1 MLSPQDYELAARVLG
16 LPMPETDAER
26 AVAAPMVDA
35 VVKNF
40 HKSPPPLPGT
50 QFEGLDTGAT
60 RSLNKYPDNN
70 QPRVHDQLAHRLTA
84 GVTDQEDIAEV
95 GILLEMLDAD
105 PRMLDLFLTFCENAT
120 QDSQDSGEF
129 LSQQRPLEYDLPSY
143 GGQYSVLNAPS
154 NSQIPPSQAYQPLS

>member
-1 MLSPQDYELAARVLG
+1 MAARVLG
-16 LPMPETDAER
+16 LPLPETDSER
-26 AVAAPMVDA
+26 AVAAPMVNA
-35 VVKNF
+35 VLKNF
-40 HKSPPPLPGT
+40 HKTPPPLPET
-50 QFEGLDTGAT
+50 EFEGLDTGAT

-84 GVTDQEDIAEV
+84 GVTDQEDVAEV
-95 GILLEMLDAD
+95 GILLEMLNAD
-105 PRMLDLFLTFCENAT
+105 PRMLDLFLTFCENVT
-120 QDSQDSGEF
+120 QDSRDSGEF